1 MMKTLAKVFTI
12 IGIVCN
18 FWTIIAPI
26 IGFICLGKMKRGEK
40 SVGLAVCNLIFCSLL
55 GGIFQLLDKE

>member
-12 IGIVCN
+12 IGIISLFPTVV
-18 FWTIIAPI
+18 API
-26 IGFICLGKMKRGEK
+26 VGFICLSKMNKGEK
-40 SVGLAVCNLIFCSLL
+40 SVGLAVCNIIFCSLL